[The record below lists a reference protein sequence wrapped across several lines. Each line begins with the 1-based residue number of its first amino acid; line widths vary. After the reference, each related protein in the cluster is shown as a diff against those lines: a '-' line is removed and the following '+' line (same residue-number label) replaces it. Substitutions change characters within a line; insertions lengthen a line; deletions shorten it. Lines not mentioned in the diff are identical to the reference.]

1 MPVFNIIFIP
11 IKTMDLSKILS
22 ISGKNGLFKMIS
34 QGKNNF
40 IVESLEDQKRF
51 PAFQSEGVST
61 LENIAIYTHDD
72 SVELKKLFQNIYV
85 KQEQQPL
92 EYKAMTDT
100 QLRDYFSEILPDY
113 DDERVFLSNIKKV
126 YQWYNILLK
135 NDLISLDETETSDE
149 LQVTSDESNGER

>member
-1 MPVFNIIFIP
+1 
-11 IKTMDLSKILS
+11 MDLSKILS

-72 SVELKKLFQNIYV
+72 SVELKKLFQAIYL
-85 KQEQQPL
+85 KEEKQPL
-92 EYKAMTDT
+92 EFKALTDIE
-100 QLRDYFSEILPDY
+100 LRDYFKEILPDY
-113 DDERVFLSNIKKV
+113 DEERVFLSNIKKV

-135 NDLISLDETETSDE
+135 NDLISLEETETSEE
-149 LQVTSDESNGER
+149 LQVTNGE